1 MKVLLL
7 LIITMFCTTANAAQV
22 YEVFSNHD
30 YKYRIVCNIFDMA
43 CYTTRSGISS
53 NTVLTPILDK
63 NGPITCTEYFEK
75 IDKLRSPNII
85 RTLE

>member
-1 MKVLLL
+1 MKLILLL
-7 LIITMFCTTANAAQV
+7 MPLFCLTANAAQV

-30 YKYRIVCNIFDMA
+30 YKYRIVCNIFGMA
-43 CYTTRSGISS
+43 YYTTRSGISN